1 VLVKLPAR
9 EIELQRV
16 WIEPVFQFARNL
28 VSGKIS
34 GFPEFKIDSA
44 CDHKHRLVARDYP
57 VNDKVLAAFKTFV
70 HESKDLKADETRVD
84 KDADWLKRRI
94 RYEVATAA
102 FGEDNARA
110 ALADGDVQLQRA
122 LAELPRAKALS
133 DDIRRIRAT
142 NRR

>member
-1 VLVKLPAR
+1 VT
-9 EIELQRV
+9 
-16 WIEPVFQFARNL
+16 
-28 VSGKIS
+28 
-34 GFPEFKIDSA
+34 
-44 CDHKHRLVARDYP
+44 
-57 VNDKVLAAFKTFV
+57 DKVLASFKTFV
-70 HESKDLKADETRVD
+70 RENKDLKADETRVD

-94 RYEVATAA
+94 RYEVSTAA

-142 NRR
+142 NKR